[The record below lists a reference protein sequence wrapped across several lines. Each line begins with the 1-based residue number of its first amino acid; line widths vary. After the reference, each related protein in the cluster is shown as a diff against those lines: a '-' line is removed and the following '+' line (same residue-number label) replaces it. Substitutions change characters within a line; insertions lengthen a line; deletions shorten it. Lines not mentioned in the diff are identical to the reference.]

1 MKPYHHLTE
10 VERSVLAR
18 MRQGPA
24 TLKAIATAL
33 GRAPSTL
40 SRELKRNSP
49 VEESG
54 KNKAID
60 KDSLRLR
67 YHAGHAHLQAV
78 QRRRRASSRPRIRPE
93 VWEQVHRLLVDVQAG
108 PKQIAAVLPVSH
120 ESIYRW
126 VYRSIAQGAACLA
139 HCLRSARAA
148 RHRWRAQRQ
157 LQALRQRRPLAQRPV
172 WVERRRQIGHF
183 EADLVVSG
191 SHQPSALLTLVER
204 RTGAVLIRRVWRK
217 DAKTVTRA
225 IVAALRPLGA
235 WVRSITTDNG
245 SEFTLWR
252 QLEQALQCKVY
263 ACQPRKPWQRAI
275 NEYTNG
281 LLRQYFPKGSD
292 AAGLSAAALKQ
303 AQYALNHRPRVRLK
317 GMTPF
322 DAFFKMTGVALQ
334 C

>member
-235 WVRSITTDNG
+235 
-245 SEFTLWR
+245 
-252 QLEQALQCKVY
+252 
-263 ACQPRKPWQRAI
+263 
-275 NEYTNG
+275 
-281 LLRQYFPKGSD
+281 
-292 AAGLSAAALKQ
+292 
-303 AQYALNHRPRVRLK
+303 
-317 GMTPF
+317 
-322 DAFFKMTGVALQ
+322 
-334 C
+334 